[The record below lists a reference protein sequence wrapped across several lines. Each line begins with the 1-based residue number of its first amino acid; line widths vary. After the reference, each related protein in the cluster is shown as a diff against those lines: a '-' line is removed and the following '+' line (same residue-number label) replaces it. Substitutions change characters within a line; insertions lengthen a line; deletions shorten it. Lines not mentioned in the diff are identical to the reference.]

1 MNSLTTRDITQIIQD
16 GVAEG
21 VKAIYDHEVKSKSIP
36 TNVTRKEFEGDY
48 TVVVFPFTKA
58 ARKKPEQ
65 IGEDLG
71 NYLVEHVE
79 TIESFNVVKGF
90 LNLVVTD
97 AYWTAFLQDI
107 LQNEN
112 YGQHAPNNE
121 RVMVEFSSPNTNK
134 PLHLGHIRNILL
146 GWSCSKILAAAGYDV
161 IKTQIVND
169 RGIAVCKSMLA
180 WHKFGNG
187 ETPTSTGIKGDH
199 LVGKYYVK
207 FDQALRA
214 EYTEWQQT
222 PEAKSI
228 FDTKKKEGQ
237 DEATFF
243 SAFKNNYF
251 NEHSSL
257 GKEAKEML
265 LKWEDGD
272 KETKDLWSTMNG
284 WVYGGFDETYK
295 ALGVDFDKLYYESGT
310 YLLGRKTVEDGV
322 EEGIFY
328 RKPDNSIW
336 IDLDASKLDHK
347 LVLRSDGTSVYMTQ
361 DIGTAMMRYKD
372 YKMDKM
378 IHVVGD
384 EQNYH
389 FKVLFEI
396 MKKLGVSYAD
406 GLYHLSYGMV
416 DLPTGKM
423 KSREGTVVDADDL
436 IKEVKLEAAKSMQ
449 ERSETTDL
457 SDKEQEDINRK
468 VGLAAL
474 KYFIVKVNPQKR
486 MVFDPSESVDLQ
498 GQTGP
503 YIQYSYVRINGVL
516 NKAEKENIDL
526 TLASNYKALEPAER
540 ELILQLREYPG
551 LIAQAANSYDPSII
565 ANYCY
570 SLAKAYSRFWHDLSI
585 FGADT
590 PEAVAFRLQLSQM
603 VGRVTK
609 SGMDLLGIEMP
620 HRM

>member
-1 MNSLTTRDITQIIQD
+1 MNSLTTADITQIIQD
-16 GVAEG
+16 GVMNG
-21 VKAIYDHEVKSKSIP
+21 VKAIYDHEVKSDSIP

-71 NYLVEHVE
+71 KYLVEHVE
-79 TIESFNVVKGF
+79 AIEDFNVVKGF

-97 AYWTAFLQDI
+97 DYWTAFFHDI
-107 LQNEN
+107 SKSKN
-112 YGQHAPNNE
+112 YGQHPPKNE

-146 GWSCSKILAAAGYDV
+146 GWSCAKILAAAGYEV

-187 ETPTSTGIKGDH
+187 ETPESTGIKGDH

-207 FDQALRA
+207 FDQTLRA
-214 EYTEWQQT
+214 EYTEWQT
-222 PEAKSI
+222 SAEAKLVYKA
-228 FDTKKKEGQ
+228 KKKDGQ
-237 DEATFF
+237 EEAAFF
-243 SAFKNNYF
+243 STFKNNYF
-251 NEHSSL
+251 NEFSNI

-265 LKWEDGD
+265 LKWENGD
-272 KETKDLWSTMNG
+272 KETKDLWTKMND
-284 WVYGGFDETYK
+284 WVYGGFDETYE

-310 YLLGRKTVEDGV
+310 YLLGKQTV
-322 EEGIFY
+322 EEGVDTGVFY

-336 IDLDASKLDHK
+336 IDLEESKLDHK

-372 YKMDKM
+372 YQMDKM
-378 IHVVGD
+378 VHVVGD

-416 DLPTGKM
+416 DLPSGKM

-436 IKEVKLEAAKSMQ
+436 IKEVKLEAEKSMN
-449 ERSETTDL
+449 ERSETSDL
-457 SDKEQEDINRK
+457 SREEQDDINRK

-516 NKAEKENIDL
+516 NKAEKESIDL
-526 TLASNYKALEPAER
+526 SLASNYKILQAQEK

-551 LIAQAANSYDPSII
+551 LIAQAAKSYDPSII

-590 PEAVAFRLQLSQM
+590 PEAIAFRLQLSQM
-603 VGRVTK
+603 VGKVLK